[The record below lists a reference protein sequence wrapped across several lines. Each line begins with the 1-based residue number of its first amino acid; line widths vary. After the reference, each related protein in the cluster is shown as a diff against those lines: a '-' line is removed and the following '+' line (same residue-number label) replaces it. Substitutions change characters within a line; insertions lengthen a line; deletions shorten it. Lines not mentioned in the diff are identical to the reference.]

1 MKRSLPLVVLAVAL
15 ACVAVSAVDFGPL
28 TVGIHIIPAV
38 EAGEGEDRLWDVS
51 LSLGVGLTLDASNRF
66 EVHALTDSQLTSLGM
81 TALYYGRVTDRLT
94 SGVGFMILWPL
105 GAEQELLKPILE
117 AFAHGTGEYTLGP
130 ILRGEIG
137 FSVPLLAA
145 AHRMEGWEVIALAE
159 LPSLS
164 LAGEFNFEDDAVVRS
179 QLTLQ
184 PVITDTT
191 LLKRP
196 IGRISERLLVLPS
209 ISGYVRFFP

>member
-1 MKRSLPLVVLAVAL
+1 MKRVFLLVVVGVAL
-15 ACVAVSAVDFGPL
+15 ACVAASAVNFGPL
-28 TVGIHIIPAV
+28 TVGIHVIPAV
-38 EAGEGEDRLWDVS
+38 EAVEGDRLWDIS
-51 LSLGVGLTLDASNRF
+51 LSLGMGLTLDASNRF

-81 TALYYGRVTDRLT
+81 TALYYGRVTDRLAG
-94 SGVGFMILWPL
+94 GVGLTVLWPL

-117 AFAHGTGEYTLGP
+117 AFAHGAAEYTLGP
-130 ILRGEIG
+130 ILRGAVG
-137 FSVPLLAA
+137 FSVPLLAV
-145 AHRMEGWEVIALAE
+145 AHKFEGWEVITLAE

-164 LAGEFNFEDDAVVRS
+164 LAGEFNLEDDAVVRS

-196 IGRISERLLVLPS
+196 IGRVSESLLILPS
-209 ISGYVRFFP
+209 ISGYVRFLP